1 MGASQKKG
9 KTDMKKHLC
18 LVAVM
23 ALGALLCGCAAAPK
37 NQSVTSKNDGA
48 FQANM
53 TVAATAPL
61 EESLDYDVAFS
72 SKDDTV
78 EYSLHLSGDLFS
90 DPLPIVEVV
99 PDFFTGEEVKNI
111 CQVLLGD
118 TQWREQIHESDPQ
131 YSREELRDK
140 IQWMTRLATTEAM
153 AELYGPSEYE
163 GQYDDQID
171 ILKTY
176 IQMYTVMLET
186 APEENPRALCDWTF
200 RDASLYVEPSY
211 GDRVIQA
218 TTKVGELEYYV
229 YCTVYDKADYH
240 QNRLFVQLGNNRDY
254 LNYNRLAAQVCRT
267 EEPTREQ
274 TEKTGEMAQNLLDK
288 MGKGTWRVV
297 STEVDVNDQGSSPE
311 YQIIVKAVP
320 EFLGTPVSEN
330 QPTVNLSDADGPGYL
345 NTEATLSF
353 AADGT
358 LIYLDM
364 CCPVKISQVINE
376 SAATLPVTELLE
388 KAQEQLSLRGLEET
402 RDYFLLSNLYDGTVT
417 CQVELTDV
425 EVGFQRT
432 QVPDKDYT
440 YYYVPS
446 LAFSGTTRY
455 YDQATGALVDD
466 YFVEPD
472 KVTTLLWLNAVDG
485 TVLATG

>member
-1 MGASQKKG
+1 
-9 KTDMKKHLC
+9 MKKRLRFAALAC
-18 LVAVM
+18 L
-23 ALGALLCGCAAAPK
+23 GSLLCGCAAAPK

-53 TVAATAPL
+53 TVAATAPV
-61 EESLDYDVAFS
+61 EESLAYDVAFS

-78 EYSLHLSGDLFS
+78 AYTLHLSGDLFS

-118 TQWREQIHESDPQ
+118 TQWREQVYESDPQ
-131 YSREELRDK
+131 YSQEELRYK
-140 IQWMTRLATTEAM
+140 IQWMTRLATPEAM
-153 AELYGPSEYE
+153 ADLYGPPEYE

-186 APEENPRALCDWTF
+186 APEENPRDLCDWTF
-200 RDASLYVEPSY
+200 RDAGLYVEPSY

-218 TTKVGELEYYV
+218 TTRVGELEYYV
-229 YCTVYDKADYH
+229 YCTIYDKADYH
-240 QNRLFVQLGNNRDY
+240 QNSLIVQLGNNRDY
-254 LNYNRLAAQVCRT
+254 QNYRRLAAQICRT

-274 TEKTGEMAQNLLDK
+274 VEATKEKAQQLLDA
-288 MGKGTWRVV
+288 MGKGTWRVINAD
-297 STEVDVNDQGSSPE
+297 VDIDDRGSSPE
-311 YQIIVKAVP
+311 YQIVVKAVP
-320 EFLGTPVSEN
+320 EFLGIPVSGN
-330 QPTVNLSDADGPGYL
+330 QPMVNLSDADGPGYL
-345 NTEATLSF
+345 NSAATLSF
-353 AADGT
+353 TADGT
-358 LIYLDM
+358 LVYMDM
-364 CCPVKISQVINE
+364 CSPVKISQVINE
-376 SAATLPVTELLE
+376 AAATLPMAELLE

-402 RDYFLLSNLYDGTVT
+402 RDYFILSNLYEGTVT
-417 CQVELTDV
+417 CQVEMTDV
-425 EVGFQRT
+425 EFSFQRT
-432 QVPDKDYT
+432 QVPNKDYT

-455 YDQATGALVDD
+455 YDQTTGALVDD
-466 YFVEPD
+466 YFVEPN